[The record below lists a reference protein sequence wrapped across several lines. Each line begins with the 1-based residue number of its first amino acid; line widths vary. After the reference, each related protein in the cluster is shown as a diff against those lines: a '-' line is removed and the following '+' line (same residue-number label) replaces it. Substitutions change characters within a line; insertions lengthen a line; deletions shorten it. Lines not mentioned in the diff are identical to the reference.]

1 MKLIEMLT
9 PEAQDQIISEILFE
23 QYNVIKTAILE
34 NLSEESYMPIHSY
47 DRDVEDDYL
56 KNMMKSLEV
65 VLEWNVGPNWRTK
78 LENS

>member
-9 PEAQDQIISEILFE
+9 PEAQDQIIAELLFD
-23 QYNVIKTAILE
+23 QYQVIKTSILE
-34 NLSEESYMPIHSY
+34 NLSEECYMPIHSY
-47 DRDVEDDYL
+47 DRDTEDEYL

-65 VLEWNVGPNWRTK
+65 VLEWNIGPNWRTK